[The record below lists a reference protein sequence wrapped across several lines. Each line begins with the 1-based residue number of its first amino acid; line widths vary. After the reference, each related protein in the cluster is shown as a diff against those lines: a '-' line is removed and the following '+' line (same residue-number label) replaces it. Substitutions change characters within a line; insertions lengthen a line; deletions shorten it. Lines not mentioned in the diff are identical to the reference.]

1 MEITRTASGDTL
13 DLRKLTVW
21 NQIDILSIS
30 WDKDGDCI
38 LLKLYNSQLGIKY
51 SVANTRLWEDDYRES
66 WEITLEPYNEDVE
79 VISGLTSDEVIQMIR
94 DGAFQEFFK
103 HEPLGGTNG

>member
-21 NQIDILSIS
+21 KEIDILSVS

-38 LLKLYNSQLGIKY
+38 LLKLYNSQLGLKY

-79 VISGLTSDEVIQMIR
+79 VICGLTSDEVIQMIR